1 MVHLLL
7 SDNLVFPCLVPMA
20 NSLSFFAHRCHV
32 YLMLPY
38 PVISLRSY
46 TLTGTNLSS
55 ELSTIT
61 SQITPTQIS
70 AKA

>member
-7 SDNLVFPCLVPMA
+7 SDNLVFARLVPMA
-20 NSLSFFAHRCHV
+20 TSLSFFAHQCHA
-32 YLMLPY
+32 YLMLLY
-38 PVISLRSY
+38 PVISLCSY
-46 TLTGTNLSS
+46 TLMGTNLSS